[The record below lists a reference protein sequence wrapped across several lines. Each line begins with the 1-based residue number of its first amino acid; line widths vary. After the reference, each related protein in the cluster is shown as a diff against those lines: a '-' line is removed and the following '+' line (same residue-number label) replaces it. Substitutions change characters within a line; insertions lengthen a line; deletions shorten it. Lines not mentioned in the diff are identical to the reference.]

1 MKMHFLETVDIE
13 KRLVRLYGEHEATLG
28 ATCVYNSRAVFGCT
42 SLLKRSQRCAI
53 QDVMKQD

>member
-42 SLLKRSQRCAI
+42 SLLKRSQRCAS
-53 QDVMKQD
+53 